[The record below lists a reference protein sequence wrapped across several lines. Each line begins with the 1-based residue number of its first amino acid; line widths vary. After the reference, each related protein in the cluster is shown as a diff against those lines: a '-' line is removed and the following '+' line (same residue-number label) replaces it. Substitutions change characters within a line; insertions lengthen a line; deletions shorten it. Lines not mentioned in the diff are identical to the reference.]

1 MKITNKYDL
10 AIAVIWSV
18 TMIGMFLGFASS
30 PDWTEV
36 KPWLLGSGVAGG
48 GQLLVRKFLGGS
60 NEG

>member
-1 MKITNKYDL
+1 
-10 AIAVIWSV
+10 
-18 TMIGMFLGFASS
+18 MIGMFLGFASS